1 MVAKGPARPAVLER
15 ELANW
20 ELANGLRLRVLLVQH
35 KGRRYVDARRW
46 FRDAT
51 GELRPTKA
59 GIRLDEELA
68 GLLADVLR
76 GIEDG
81 CYDD

>member
-46 FRDAT
+46 FRAV
-51 GELRPTKA
+51 P
-59 GIRLDEELA
+59 
-68 GLLADVLR
+68 LLVANPAE
-76 GIEDG
+76 GPAPASPHPPG
-81 CYDD
+81 